1 MQAHFLAARSL
12 PPALCTHLQLQ
23 LNARAT
29 LQPEDYTVAV
39 AACGC
44 ASVRRRGKLTGCKGK
59 DKGLQLEIKKGF
71 DPSSVIT
78 CPLCDK
84 ASVSKDTKI
93 IAAHIKGHVEA
104 DDGVEWLCVAE
115 LPLQVREGGGV
126 KRADLVFI
134 PKHATSL
141 SSAVAVEIDPA
152 LHFENPG
159 RWRVPCRRGTSMQD
173 SARDAALKGDEDKDT
188 LYKELGMYLLCVAG
202 DALVQGC
209 TPSATILGLVV
220 RSLACLGTICN
231 TEMRSDHVFSL
242 HRFNDVQLWQ
252 ATRRSHT

>member
-44 ASVRRRGKLTGCKGK
+44 ASVRRRDKLTGCKGK
-59 DKGLQLEIKKGF
+59 DKGLQLDIKKGF

-84 ASVSKDTKI
+84 ASVSEDTKI
-93 IAAHIKGHVEA
+93 IAADIKGHVEA
-104 DDGVEWLCVAE
+104 DDSVEWLCVAE
-115 LPLQVREGGGV
+115 FPLEVREGGGV

-134 PKHATSL
+134 PEHATSL

-159 RWRVPCRRGTSMQD
+159 RWRVPCRRGTSKQD
-173 SARDAALKGDEDKDT
+173 SARDAALKRDEEKDA
-188 LYKELGMYLLCVAG
+188 LYKELGMHLLRVAG
-202 DALVQGC
+202 DALVQGR
-209 TPSATILGLVV
+209 TLQQPFWDLLDTTMAAAASA
-220 RSLACLGTICN
+220 CK
-231 TEMRSDHVFSL
+231 
-242 HRFNDVQLWQ
+242 
-252 ATRRSHT
+252 